1 MLNPIGSA
9 VFIILTLAAVFG
21 ILSGY
26 RDSANIV
33 ATMISSRAIGPQRAL
48 FVAALSS
55 AIGPFIFGLSV
66 ATTIGRDFISPSIAS
81 LPVVMAALIAAIVWN
96 TITAWLGIPSSSMH
110 ALVGGLF
117 GAAIVAGGWDAIN
130 PAGLGKILLSLLI
143 SPFLGLISGY
153 IIMKLIL
160 LLAANASP
168 RINSV
173 FKRGQLITV
182 VLLGLSY
189 GANDGQKTIGAMTI
203 GLIAAGS
210 LTSFQ
215 IPIEIVLL
223 GAASIA
229 LGMSI
234 GGWRLIRTLGG
245 RFYTV
250 RPVHAFS
257 EQLAS
262 TIVVLGA
269 AAIGG
274 PVSTSQVVSTSIMG
288 TGGAERLSKVR
299 WPAANSIVLAWILTL
314 PTSAALAAGIFLLIQ
329 NVKF

>member
-1 MLNPIGSA
+1 MLNPIGSSA
-9 VFIILTLAAVFG
+9 LSVLILAALFG

-33 ATMISSRAIGPQRAL
+33 ATMISSRAIRPQRAL
-48 FVAALSS
+48 LIAALS
-55 AIGPFIFGLSV
+55 AALGPFIFGLSV
-66 ATTIGRDFISPSIAS
+66 ATTIGRDFISPDVAS
-81 LPVVMAALIAAIVWN
+81 LPVVLAALIAALIWN
-96 TITAWLGIPSSSMH
+96 TLTAWLGLPSSSMH
-110 ALVGGLF
+110 GLIGGLF
-117 GAAIVAGGWDAIN
+117 GASIVAGGWTAIN
-130 PAGLGKILLSLLI
+130 PAGLGKILLSLLV
-143 SPFLGLISGY
+143 SPFLGLISGFV
-153 IIMKLIL
+153 IMKFIL
-160 LLAANASP
+160 FSATNATPS
-168 RINSV
+168 INIV

-182 VLLGLSY
+182 ILLGLAY
-189 GANDGQKTIGAMTI
+189 GANDGQKTIGVMAL

-210 LTSFQ
+210 LSSFQ

-262 TIVVLGA
+262 TIVILGA

-274 PVSTSQVVSTSIMG
+274 PVSSSQVVSTSIMG
-288 TGGAERLSKVR
+288 TGSAERLSKVR
-299 WPAANSIVLAWILTL
+299 WHAANSIVLAWVLTL
-314 PTSAALAAGIFLLIQ
+314 PVTAFMAAFLCWVIRSI
-329 NVKF
+329 

>member
-1 MLNPIGSA
+1 MLSTPVPIVIA
-9 VFIILTLAAVFG
+9 
-21 ILSGY
+21 ILSIASIFGFLSGF

-48 FVAALSS
+48 LIAATS
-55 AIGPFIFGLSV
+55 AAVGPFIFGLSV
-66 ATTIGRDFISPSIAS
+66 ATTIGRDFITTTSATPQVII
-81 LPVVMAALIAAIVWN
+81 AALIAAIVWN
-96 TITAWLGIPSSSMH
+96 TVTAWFGIPSSSMH
-110 ALVGGLF
+110 ALIGGLF
-117 GAAIVAGGWDAIN
+117 GAAVVTGGWAAIN
-130 PAGLGKILLSLLI
+130 LPGIGKILLSLLI
-143 SPFLGLISGY
+143 SPLLGLIVGFL
-153 IIMKLIL
+153 IMKLIL
-160 LLAANASP
+160 ILAANASP
-168 RINSV
+168 SINTL

-182 VLLGLSY
+182 LLLGLAY
-189 GANDGQKTIGAMTI
+189 GANDGQKAIGVMAL
-203 GLIAAGS
+203 GLVAAGS
-210 LTSFQ
+210 LPAFQ

-257 EQLAS
+257 GQLAS

-274 PVSTSQVVSTSIMG
+274 PVSTSQVVSTAIMG

-299 WPAANSIVLAWILTL
+299 WQAANSIVLAWILTL
-314 PTSAALAAGIFLLIQ
+314 PICALLAAGIYWLIES
-329 NVKF
+329 V

>member
-1 MLNPIGSA
+1 MLNPIGPAGFVVLALA
-9 VFIILTLAAVFG
+9 VIFG
-21 ILSGY
+21 FLSGY

-33 ATMISSRAIGPQRAL
+33 ATMISSRAIGPRRAL
-48 FVAALSS
+48 FIAAASAAL
-55 AIGPFIFGLSV
+55 GPFIFGLSV
-66 ATTIGRDFISPSIAS
+66 ATTIGRDFISPSVAA
-81 LPVVMAALIAAIVWN
+81 LPVVLAALIAAIVWN
-96 TITAWLGIPSSSMH
+96 TITAWFGIPSSSMH

-117 GAAIVAGGWDAIN
+117 GAAIVAGGWGAIN
-130 PAGLGKILLSLLI
+130 PAGIGKILLSLLI
-143 SPFLGLISGY
+143 SPLLGLISGFV
-153 IIMKLIL
+153 IMKLIL
-160 LLAANASP
+160 LMASSASP
-168 RINSV
+168 RINIV

-182 VLLGLSY
+182 ILLGLSY
-189 GANDGQKTIGAMTI
+189 GANDGQKTIGVMAL
-203 GLIAAGS
+203 GLVAAGS
-210 LTSFQ
+210 LSSFQ

-245 RFYTV
+245 RFYAV

-257 EQLAS
+257 GQLAS

-299 WPAANSIVLAWILTL
+299 WHAADSIVRAWVLTL
-314 PTSAALAAGIFLLIQ
+314 PISAALAAGIFLLIQ

>member
-1 MLNPIGSA
+1 VLNPIGSSA
-9 VFIILTLAAVFG
+9 LIVLTLAALFG
-21 ILSGY
+21 LLSGY

-48 FVAALSS
+48 LIAAISAAL
-55 AIGPFIFGLSV
+55 GPFIFGLSV
-66 ATTIGRDFISPSIAS
+66 ATTISRDFISPIVVS
-81 LPVVMAALIAAIVWN
+81 LPVVLAALIAAIVWN
-96 TITAWLGIPSSSMH
+96 TLTAWFGIPSSSMH
-110 ALVGGLF
+110 ALIGGLF
-117 GAAIVAGGWDAIN
+117 GAAIVAGGWEAIN
-130 PAGLGKILLSLLI
+130 PAGIGKILLSLLI
-143 SPFLGLISGY
+143 SPLLGLVSGFV
-153 IIMKLIL
+153 IMKLIL
-160 LLAANASP
+160 LSAVNASP
-168 RINSV
+168 RINV
-173 FKRGQLITV
+173 IFKRGQLITV

-189 GANDGQKTIGAMTI
+189 GANDGQKTIGVMTL

-210 LTSFQ
+210 FSSFQ

-250 RPVHAFS
+250 RSVHAFS

-262 TIVVLGA
+262 TIVILGA

-274 PVSTSQVVSTSIMG
+274 PVSSSQVVSTSIMG
-288 TGGAERLSKVR
+288 TGSAERLSKVR
-299 WPAANSIVLAWILTL
+299 WLAANSIVLAWALTL
-314 PTSAALAAGIFLLIQ
+314 PITALLSAGLCALIRSL
-329 NVKF
+329 

>member
-1 MLNPIGSA
+1 MLNSIGSSA
-9 VFIILTLAAVFG
+9 LIVLILAALFG
-21 ILSGY
+21 LLSGY

-48 FVAALSS
+48 FIAALS
-55 AIGPFIFGLSV
+55 AALGPFIFGLSV
-66 ATTIGRDFISPSIAS
+66 ATTIGRDFISPTVVS
-81 LPVVMAALIAAIVWN
+81 LPVVLSALIAALIWN
-96 TITAWLGIPSSSMH
+96 AITAWFGIPSSSMH
-110 ALVGGLF
+110 ALIGGLF
-117 GAAIVAGGWDAIN
+117 GAAIVAGGWGAIN
-130 PAGLGKILLSLLI
+130 PAGIGKILLSLLV
-143 SPFLGLISGY
+143 SPFLGLLSGFV
-153 IIMKLIL
+153 IMKSIL
-160 LLAANASP
+160 FFAANATPS
-168 RINSV
+168 INVV

-182 VLLGLSY
+182 ILLGLSY
-189 GANDGQKTIGAMTI
+189 GANDGQKTIGVMML

-210 LTSFQ
+210 LSSFQ

-223 GAASIA
+223 GSTSIA

-262 TIVVLGA
+262 TLVIFGA

-288 TGGAERLSKVR
+288 TGSAERLSKVR
-299 WPAANSIVLAWILTL
+299 WHAANSIVLAWVLTL
-314 PTSAALAAGIFLLIQ
+314 PITAVMSAGLCAIIRSI
-329 NVKF
+329 